1 MRLVLALVGLIAAQ
15 GVLADTP
22 VTPPAP
28 AMDVHYDVPQDK
40 GPQHVNT
47 VLRVFPIGGGSG
59 WHTHPGAEIAYL
71 LEGEMTLERAGQPTR
86 TLRAGESFMVPRGLA
101 HNGANIGKVPAR
113 LVITYVTD
121 KDVPVRSPV
130 PAPTHADH

>member
-1 MRLVLALVGLIAAQ
+1 MRHVLALVGLIAAQ
-15 GVLADTP
+15 VALADTP
-22 VTPPAP
+22 VITPPP

-47 VLRVFPIGGGSG
+47 VLRVFPVGGGSG
-59 WHTHPGAEIAYL
+59 WHTHSGAEIAYL
-71 LEGEMTLERAGQPTR
+71 LDGEMTLERAGQPTR
-86 TLRAGESFMVPRGLA
+86 ILRAGESFMVPRGLA

-121 KDVPVRSPV
+121 KDAPVRSP
-130 PAPTHADH
+130 APTPGHPWD